1 MAQISYWKT
10 VRQLYEIYEY
20 NCNNTSINHIEDLIK
35 KSIKEFTECY
45 MFYKTEEEIYL
56 ELNIIRNS
64 IDSIESAMIQLG
76 QKWYEED

>member
-20 NCNNTSINHIEDLIK
+20 NCNNTIIENMEELIK
-35 KSIKEFTECY
+35 KSIKEFIQSY
-45 MFYKTEEEIYL
+45 YFHKTEEEIYM

-64 IDSIESAMIQLG
+64 MDSIESAMIQLG